1 MIQKQ
6 PTCWAEDG
14 HATVVVLYLSCVGA
28 KNTGESLLFSRQADL
43 ISIHCAATVL
53 RRKHYSDETMCRIQ
67 DATRCDQYSLVT
79 PVLRCNYKSLM
90 CRIQDANHATRY
102 NQHSACNHSLHSV
115 ANAFVFVWNSRTL
128 P

>member
-53 RRKHYSDETMCRIQ
+53 RRKHYSDETC
-67 DATRCDQYSLVT
+67 A
-79 PVLRCNYKSLM
+79 
-90 CRIQDANHATRY
+90 
-102 NQHSACNHSLHSV
+102 
-115 ANAFVFVWNSRTL
+115 VFRMQPGVISIHL
-128 P
+128 